1 MARHS
6 KRYETVAA
14 QVDRTRKYEVGE
26 AVALVKATATAGFDE
41 SVEVTLKLGIDPKR
55 SDQMVRGSVSLP
67 AGTGKKTRV
76 IAFAL
81 GEAAEKAKAA
91 GAIEA
96 GGDELVK
103 KISDGWM
110 DFDVAVAH
118 PEMMSK
124 VGRLGR
130 TLGPRGLM
138 PSPKAGTVTEKVEQ
152 AVKEYIGGRVEYRAD
167 ETGCVHVLVGKV
179 SFSPE
184 ALAENVEA
192 FIEHITAVKPVVVKG
207 AYIRR
212 GFVASTMGPG
222 VELDL
227 GGAG

>member
-14 QVDRTRKYEVGE
+14 RVDKTRKYEVGE

-67 AGTGKKTRV
+67 AGTGKKVRV

-81 GEAAEKAKAA
+81 GETAEKAKAA

-167 ETGCVHVLVGKV
+167 ETGCVHALVGKA
-179 SFSPE
+179 SFSSQ
-184 ALAENVEA
+184 ALVENVEA
-192 FIEHITAVKPVVVKG
+192 FIEHIAAVKPVAVKG
-207 AYIRR
+207 TYIRK
-212 GFVASTMGPG
+212 GFIASTMGPG

-227 GGAG
+227 GSAR